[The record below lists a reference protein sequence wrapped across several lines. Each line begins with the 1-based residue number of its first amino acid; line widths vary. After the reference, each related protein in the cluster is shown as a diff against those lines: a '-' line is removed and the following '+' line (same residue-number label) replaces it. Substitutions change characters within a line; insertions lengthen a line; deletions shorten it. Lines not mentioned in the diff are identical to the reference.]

1 MTVLLYY
8 TPPPLHP
15 YYGFNP
21 TGAIFL
27 VFKVAIEDRLDCELF
42 LMESAQKADP
52 IQISLVILIPYQNEE
67 FSHC

>member
-8 TPPPLHP
+8 TPPPLNP

-52 IQISLVILIPYQNEE
+52 IQI
-67 FSHC
+67 